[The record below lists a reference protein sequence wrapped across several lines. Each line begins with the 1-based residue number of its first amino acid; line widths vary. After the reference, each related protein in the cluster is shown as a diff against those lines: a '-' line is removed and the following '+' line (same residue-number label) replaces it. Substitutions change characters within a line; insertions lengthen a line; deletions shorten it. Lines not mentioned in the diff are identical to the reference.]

1 MRRKILL
8 PAFFYAS
15 GILIFIKAQE
25 IKGLSYYFLVGLIFL
40 ALFLFFKEIYSFS
53 TKQILV
59 LYLCFFI
66 GIVNP
71 LIYMNL
77 FQAPFEGLYNDEHE
91 YILKVL
97 SSQTKDSEVKDKN
110 APYGDSYQK
119 LEAKIIFIDGSK
131 FRCCGKVTVN
141 IYNETT
147 LNLTGSYIK
156 CKLSLEKPRE
166 NTNPHCFNY
175 RKYLNSR
182 GIFACASTYSFQLV
196 KEGDSFK
203 TKLLDKR
210 EGFIKKI
217 DKNGAIIR
225 GVCFGDKS
233 EIDEES
239 LKEFQRNGTAHVL
252 AVSGLHIGVIYALI
266 KRLLYKKNRMA
277 FYLVLISTLG
287 VYGIMTMWSV
297 SVIRASLLIIVAL
310 LSFIFERRYDLTS
323 GIVAVAL
330 IILIARPLEIM
341 DVSFQMSFLAVL
353 SLSFFAEKTKTLL
366 MKKFSEEVSRT
377 FSAVLAIQLG
387 LGIFS
392 AYTFNY
398 FSIITFLVN
407 IPVIFV
413 VSYMVPFVFVQ
424 FVIYIVSGF
433 VPLEKLSEAFCFVLT
448 GINKMAYANGVFSIN
463 MVSKSSIVTGLVIL
477 LIFYMFS
484 ESFLVS
490 LSRKEYKKVVLTIL
504 MIFLCSLPLFY
515 NQDDRFNKADAIF
528 VDVGQGDCLHIRD
541 GGRNYLID
549 GGGNI
554 RTNIGEKTLRP
565 YLLKNGARRVDGAFA
580 THNHTD
586 HYLGLCQ
593 LSEELRI
600 KESFISSGYLD
611 NQIRCRKTHF
621 INNDSRVKFSKRFW
635 VEVLW
640 PEPGAQLLSEEDENS
655 VSLVLMVHLKEKKI
669 LITGDIDS
677 ECERMLVTKYGERLK
692 CDVLKVAHHGSKY
705 STSEEFLRAANPEIA
720 VISVGKN
727 NYGHPSSEVI
737 DKLKMQG
744 IKVYR
749 TDQNG
754 AIGLDIKHLK
764 LYNMAW
770 RISNDQVT

>member
-25 IKGLSYYFLVGLIFL
+25 IKGLSYYLLVGLIFL

-53 TKQILV
+53 TKQIFV

-71 LIYMNL
+71 LIYINL
-77 FQAPFEGLYNDEHE
+77 FQAPFEGLYNQEHE

-97 SSQTKDSEVKDKN
+97 SSTTKDSGIKDKN
-110 APYGDSYQK
+110 AAYGDSYQK
-119 LEAKIIFIDGSK
+119 LEAKIIYIDGSK
-131 FRCCGKVTVN
+131 FRCGGKVIVN
-141 IYNETT
+141 MYNENT

-156 CKLSLEKPRE
+156 CKLSLEKPRS

-175 RKYLNSR
+175 RKYLYSK
-182 GIFACASTYSFQLV
+182 GIFACVSTYSFQLV

-203 TKLLDKR
+203 TKLIDKR
-210 EGFIKKI
+210 DEFIKKI

-277 FYLVLISTLG
+277 FYLVLISTLV

-353 SLSFFAEKTKTLL
+353 SLSFFAERIKTLL
-366 MKKFSEEVSRT
+366 MKKFSEEVSGT

-448 GINKMAYANGVFSIN
+448 GINKIGYANGIFSIN

-490 LSRKEYKKVVLTIL
+490 LSRKEYKKVVFTIL
-504 MIFLCSLPLFY
+504 MICLCSLPLFY
-515 NQDDRFNKADAIF
+515 NLDDRFNKADAIF
-528 VDVGQGDCLHIRD
+528 VDVRQGDCLHIRD

-549 GGGNI
+549 GGGDI

-611 NQIRCRKTHF
+611 NQIRCKKTHF
-621 INNDSRVKFSKRFW
+621 INNTSRVKFSKRFW

-655 VSLVLMVHLKEKKI
+655 VSLVLMVHLKGKKI

-677 ECERMLVTKYGERLK
+677 ECERMLVERYGSRLK

-705 STSEEFLRAANPEIA
+705 SSSEEFLRAANPEIA

-749 TDQNG
+749 TDING
-754 AIGLDIKHLK
+754 AVGVDIAHGDIKVDTL
-764 LYNMAW
+764 
-770 RISNDQVT
+770 R